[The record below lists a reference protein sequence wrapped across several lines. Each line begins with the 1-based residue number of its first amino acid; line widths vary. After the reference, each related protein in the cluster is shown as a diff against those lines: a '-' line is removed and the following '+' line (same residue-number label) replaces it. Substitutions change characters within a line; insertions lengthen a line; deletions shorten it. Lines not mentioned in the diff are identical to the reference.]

1 MAHTIVDPSK
11 ILVVATSGTKA
22 TIAANMQAALQ
33 TMSAGFVLIS
43 FNYII
48 NESNGM
54 VTCITTLETP

>member
-11 ILVVATSGTKA
+11 LLCVATTGTKA
-22 TIAANMQAALQ
+22 TIAATMQAALQ

-43 FNYII
+43 FDYII

-54 VTCITTLETP
+54 VTCITTLEIP